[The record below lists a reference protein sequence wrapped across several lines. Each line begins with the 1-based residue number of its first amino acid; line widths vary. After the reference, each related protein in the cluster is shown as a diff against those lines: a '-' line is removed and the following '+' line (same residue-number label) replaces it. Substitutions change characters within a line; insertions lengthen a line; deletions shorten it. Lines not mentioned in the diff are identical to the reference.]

1 MFVFE
6 NPKDANHFYDYVN
19 IKYQL
24 KSENVYDD
32 IPFKSDGEYYF
43 FSFYELDIPT
53 RTINLIPIVIDVL
66 FDRADIGPILE
77 EIHTSRMGTWYI
89 AIEVYNDIEH
99 DCLADT

>member
-53 RTINLIPIVIDVL
+53 RTINLIPI
-66 FDRADIGPILE
+66 LE